1 MNRIKELRQA
11 RGYTQATLAAELKC
25 SSMAVSRY
33 ENGSRDLDTSTINRL
48 CDIFCCTADY
58 LLGRTDEPTAQLPQ
72 GKELKTELMRM
83 LDELAPEDEALVKA
97 FVAGLKASKK

>member
-1 MNRIKELRQA
+1 MNRIFELRKQNKMS
-11 RGYTQATLAAELKC
+11 QAELGA
-25 SSMAVSRY
+25 AVGCTQRAISNY
-33 ENGSRDLDTSTINRL
+33 EKSEREIPLKTVEAM
-48 CDIFCCTADY
+48 CEVFHCTVDY

>member
-1 MNRIKELRQA
+1 MNRIKELRQLKGW
-11 RGYTQATLAAELKC
+11 RQEDLAGKLNIGAN
-25 SSMAVSRY
+25 SVSRY
-33 ENGSRDLDTSTINRL
+33 ENGKHDLDTVMINKL
-48 CDIFCCTADY
+48 CDIFGCTADY